1 MKKTLLIA
9 VAGLGLVGCVTNHY
23 ERGSAG
29 PVYEISSGSAGTP
42 TTVVEVNKP
51 HRQFGDTWEGWH
63 YDNSPDRLTPQL
75 HLDPMFPPGEI
86 P

>member
-9 VAGLGLVGCVTNHY
+9 VAGLGLAGCVTNHY

-29 PVYEISSGSAGTP
+29 PVYEISSGSGP
-42 TTVVEVNKP
+42 KTVVEVDHP
-51 HRQFGDTWEGWH
+51 HRQFGDTWENWH
-63 YDNSPDRLTPQL
+63 YDNNPDRLTPQL
-75 HLDPMFPPGEI
+75 HLDPLFPPGD